1 MIFLKIER
9 ITKQLSSTASHI
21 YAESWKC
28 AYKNILPQKYLD
40 ELSYERWTDKLGNTG
55 YDGFREDYILSDG
68 GEYRA
73 TSSIC
78 AARDAKC
85 SGMGEIMSLYV
96 RPADFHKGY
105 GRALF
110 EFVTARLRENGFSE
124 QYLWVLE
131 ENRRARA
138 FYEAMR
144 FYANGEKITQNIG
157 GKDLIEIK
165 YMKF

>member
-1 MIFLKIER
+1 
-9 ITKQLSSTASHI
+9 
-21 YAESWKC
+21 
-28 AYKNILPQKYLD
+28 
-40 ELSYERWTDKLGNTG
+40 
-55 YDGFREDYILSDG
+55 
-68 GEYRA
+68 
-73 TSSIC
+73 
-78 AARDAKC
+78 
-85 SGMGEIMSLYV
+85 MSLYV

-105 GRALF
+105 GRALL

-138 FYEAMR
+138 FYEAMG
-144 FYANGEKITQNIG
+144 FYANGEKIMQNIG